1 MISTTVIHQCRH
13 CGSENIVKNGHNSSG
28 SQQVW
33 CKDCGK
39 RFVLWPQRGYTEA
52 QKEQIIA
59 AYHERPSMRG
69 IQRIFGVSPQ
79 TLANWLKKKTNETRP

>member
-1 MISTTVIHQCRH
+1 MTTTIHKCRH
-13 CGSENIVKNGHNSSG
+13 CDSENLVKNGHNRSG

-33 CKDCGK
+33 CKSCNK
-39 RFVLWPQRGYTEA
+39 RYVLQPRRGYTDG

-69 IQRIFGVSPQ
+69 IQRVFGVSPQ
-79 TLANWLKKKTNETRP
+79 TLAVWLKKKT